1 MRWWPCQIGPKCQW
15 AHRFRLHRHA
25 FDSGVCRAPVA
36 FGKDARFGS
45 EPRNEG
51 FGPSATSGRRLNRF
65 VEFLR
70 WPGVHRT
77 DYGLTTGIN
86 IHVLDCDLLLTLA
99 AIALQ
104 CLNLRRKRPQ

>member
-1 MRWWPCQIGPKCQW
+1 
-15 AHRFRLHRHA
+15 
-25 FDSGVCRAPVA
+25 VA
-36 FGKDARFGS
+36 FGRDAHFGS
-45 EPRNEG
+45 EPRNEN
-51 FGPSATSGRRLNRF
+51 FGPSATSGRPLSRF

>member
-1 MRWWPCQIGPKCQW
+1 VVALPDRAKMPTGAPLPAAPPCIRQ
-15 AHRFRLHRHA
+15 RRL
-25 FDSGVCRAPVA
+25 RAPVA

-45 EPRNEG
+45 EPRKEG
-51 FGPSATSGRRLNRF
+51 FGPSVISGRPLNRF

-86 IHVLDCDLLLTLA
+86 IHVLDGDLLLTLA